1 MISWISIFCFCVFFI
16 LIISLFKKGTDVF
29 SPARLFL
36 IIWSLAIGLAD
47 LKLSRYQQV
56 WTSYS
61 WIMLWIALFSMLTG
75 MFVMYVINL
84 DKPVEKIESIRT
96 LLKKKTFTSGVLLR
110 YILFLFVA
118 YIVSYVVSTLV
129 IGFIPLFTRFPGV
142 ARNDW
147 GIFGFGLFVQSFPS
161 IIYLIILYFAIT
173 KGHTSQKVLLALVLI
188 VTFVTYTL
196 LLQRYYIV
204 FAILLSVIALYYLTN
219 VLRFKNTLIIFVII
233 FISVFSMT
241 FIRLTGT
248 IANYL
253 YYLSDM
259 RYSVKYAAFTEP
271 YMYIVMNLENFAN
284 AVQNVQQFAYG
295 TFSLDFVFA
304 LSGLKHQLIQY
315 MNLLE
320 YPNLITNNYNTYT
333 MFFIYYWDFGILGLG
348 FIPLII
354 GALISATYYR
364 MRRNPNLNT
373 VSVYSIFAF
382 VIIFSFFV
390 PIISFLHFVFNLLV
404 IFFVTKKLSG
414 QSSIHNID

>member
-16 LIISLFKKGTDVF
+16 LIISLFKKRTDVF

-36 IIWSLAIGLAD
+36 IIWSLSIGLAD
-47 LKLSRYQQV
+47 LKLSRYQPV

-96 LLKKKTFTSGVLLR
+96 LLKKKTFTSDVLLR
-110 YILFLFVA
+110 HILFLFVA

-188 VTFVTYTL
+188 VTFITYAF

-253 YYLSDM
+253 YYLSNM

-284 AVQNVQQFAYG
+284 AVDKIQKFTYG

-304 LSGLKHQLIQY
+304 LSGLKHQLIHY
-315 MNLLE
+315 MNLSE

-348 FIPLII
+348 LIPFII
-354 GALISATYYR
+354 GALISAAYYR

-373 VSVYSIFAF
+373 ISVYSIFAF

-390 PIISFLHFVFNLLV
+390 PIINFLHFVFNFLV
-404 IFFVTKKLSG
+404 IFFITKKLST
-414 QSSIHNID
+414 S